1 MFIVINCL
9 GMPFNGNTINERS
22 LGGSETAAYYMAKEL
37 AAKGH
42 RVSIYTNMENPEN
55 DEGEFDGVRYLW
67 SGEQTNE
74 SPMGER
80 FHFFAQS
87 TPHDVLIIQRSPYA
101 FRFRYA
107 SKVNLWW
114 VHDLP
119 TVRQRDEI
127 SSQVWN
133 LDGILTVSEFHKEQ
147 YARVYGINPDV
158 IFPIQNG
165 VDLELFEDN
174 GAMSHNVLS
183 NGEHINKIKLLY
195 SSRPERGLEHLVAP
209 GGLMERLGA
218 VDKNVH
224 LYVCAYD
231 NTVGQMAD
239 YYQYLSSRCQSL
251 PNVTVLGSLTKQELA
266 DVMRQCDALVYPTP
280 GPKQPNFDEVSC
292 ITAMEAMAAGLPI
305 ITSNR
310 GALPETCKDSGT
322 MLVEMND
329 KDEVD
334 LTNFFTAVSEFIHL
348 SKEDKQEVKKTQ
360 LEAAK
365 RYSWDKSADMLM
377 KHVEHCFKLN
387 RSNNAVAR
395 HLMLMSDI
403 YAFESYLDRD
413 DVISDA
419 ILLSTHGELNDCY
432 EFALDNKFYEHYG
445 IDPRGIAR
453 AAVATLTGQG
463 VQGGSTLTQQLV
475 KNYFLSSERT
485 LRRKITEMIMA
496 VLLEMHYTKEEILE
510 AYINEVYLGQEGDRA
525 IHGFGLAS
533 HFFFARPVEQL
544 ELQHIATLVGML
556 KGPNYYEPRA
566 NPERA
571 LQRRDLVLDTMT
583 RQEFVTQE
591 QYVYAK
597 DEPLGVTREPP
608 SGTSPYPA
616 FLELVQRQLRRD
628 YRDEDLRSEGLR
640 ILTTLDP
647 RAQRSAERALSTRLV
662 QIEKRKRRIEA
673 NSLEGAVVV
682 TSTQD
687 GEVQALVSGRNPTFR
702 GFNRALDAQRP
713 IGSLIKPVVYL
724 TALAQPQDYTLI
736 TPLDDN
742 QLIFKQRGTKDWKP
756 MNYDKEFHGRVPLR
770 LALARSYNVATARLG
785 LTLGVPE
792 VMAAVQ
798 RLGVDRD
805 LPGHASSL
813 LGVNELRP
821 IEVAQ
826 MYQTLAS
833 GGFRVPLRS
842 IREILTAD
850 GHTLQRFPLAV
861 EQMADPAAVY
871 LLTRAMQGVVREG
884 TAKGLLRY
892 VSPDLNVAGK
902 TGTTDELRD
911 SWFAGFTG
919 DRLAVVWVGRDD
931 NTPSRLTGSSGA
943 MTIWGTMMR
952 ELDPEPLVPPQ
963 PENIE
968 LVWIDPATGLRAD
981 EACQGALELPFISG
995 SAPQQTAPCV
1005 QPSTDKNTTKKGWL
1019 KRMLH

>member
-1 MFIVINCL
+1 MSALRRFLTFRRVRFIVLLALLALSAFVLHLDI
-9 GMPFNGNTINERS
+9 TIR
-22 LGGSETAAYYMAKEL
+22 AQF
-37 AAKGH
+37 
-42 RVSIYTNMENPEN
+42 
-55 DEGEFDGVRYLW
+55 EGRRW
-67 SGEQTNE
+67 
-74 SPMGER
+74 
-80 FHFFAQS
+80 A
-87 TPHDVLIIQRSPYA
+87 
-101 FRFRYA
+101 
-107 SKVNLWW
+107 
-114 VHDLP
+114 LP
-119 TVRQRDEI
+119 
-127 SSQVWN
+127 
-133 LDGILTVSEFHKEQ
+133 
-147 YARVYGINPDV
+147 ARVYARPLELYAGMKLTPDV
-158 IFPIQNG
+158 LEAELRRLDYRSTAGARFPYVG
-165 VDLELFEDN
+165 GEDPGTYHRYGDGN
-174 GAMSHNVLS
+174 EFDFTTRAFVFPDGAQAALPLHAEFSEGHLGTLLDRRT
-183 NGEHINKIKLLY
+183 GEAVTLARLDPLLI
-195 SSRPERGLEHLVAP
+195 
-209 GGLMERLGA
+209 
-218 VDKNVH
+218 
-224 LYVCAYD
+224 
-231 NTVGQMAD
+231 
-239 YYQYLSSRCQSL
+239 
-251 PNVTVLGSLTKQELA
+251 GSLYPAHHEDRVLVQLRSVPQALA
-266 DVMRQCDALVYPTP
+266 DAL
-280 GPKQPNFDEVSC
+280 
-292 ITAMEAMAAGLPI
+292 IA
-305 ITSNR
+305 
-310 GALPETCKDSGT
+310 
-322 MLVEMND
+322 VE
-329 KDEVD
+329 
-334 LTNFFTAVSEFIHL
+334 
-348 SKEDKQEVKKTQ
+348 
-360 LEAAK
+360 
-365 RYSWDKSADMLM
+365 
-377 KHVEHCFKLN
+377 
-387 RSNNAVAR
+387 
-395 HLMLMSDI
+395 
-403 YAFESYLDRD
+403 DR
-413 DVISDA
+413 
-419 ILLSTHGELNDCY
+419 
-432 EFALDNKFYEHYG
+432 KFYEHHG

-485 LRRKITEMIMA
+485 LRRKFTEMIMA
-496 VLLEMHYTKEEILE
+496 VLLEMHYTKDEILE

-571 LQRRDLVLDTMT
+571 LQRRDLVLDTMR

-647 RAQRSAERALSTRLV
+647 RAQRSAERALSTRLAR
-662 QIEKRKRRIEA
+662 IEKRKRRIEA

-736 TPLDDN
+736 TPLDDT
-742 QLIFKQRGTKDWKP
+742 QLILKQRGTKDWKP

-792 VMAAVQ
+792 VMASVQ
-798 RLGVDRD
+798 RLGVERD

-813 LGVNELRP
+813 LGVNELKP

-931 NTPSRLTGSSGA
+931 NTSSRLTGSSGA

-981 EACQGALELPFISG
+981 EVCQGALELPFIRG

-1005 QPSTDKNTTKKGWL
+1005 LPSTDKNTTKKGWL
-1019 KRMLH
+1019 KRMLD